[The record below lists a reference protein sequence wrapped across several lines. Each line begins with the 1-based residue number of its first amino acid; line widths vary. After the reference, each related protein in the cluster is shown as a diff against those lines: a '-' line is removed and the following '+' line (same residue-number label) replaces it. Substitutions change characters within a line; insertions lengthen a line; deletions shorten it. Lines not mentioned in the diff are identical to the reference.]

1 MTGPEASS
9 PQVRAFMQRMPRRDT
24 GPELALRRA
33 LHRAGVRFRLHRADL
48 PGRPDLVLVRL
59 RLAVF
64 VDGCFWHGCPAHA
77 TAPRANAE
85 FWAAKL
91 AGNRARDAR
100 NDVLLAALGWEVM
113 HVWEHEDLDEVACRL
128 ARRWV
133 EWPS

>member
-1 MTGPEASS
+1 
-9 PQVRAFMQRMPRRDT
+9 MQRMPRRDT
-24 GPELALRRA
+24 GPELALRGA

-77 TAPRANAE
+77 TAPRANVE

-128 ARRWV
+128 ARRWD